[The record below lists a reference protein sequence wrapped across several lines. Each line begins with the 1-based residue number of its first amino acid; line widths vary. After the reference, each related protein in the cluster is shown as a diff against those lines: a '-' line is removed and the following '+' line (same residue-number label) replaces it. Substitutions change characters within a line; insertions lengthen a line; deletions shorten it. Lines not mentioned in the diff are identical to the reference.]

1 MKKLLVTG
9 GVLFSILPAMATDL
23 SLSDWHLI
31 DSNTANPTCSGPEG
45 YTGFVNGDVTMAPLY
60 IQQCD
65 PGYYLNA
72 TSETQIQEHQ
82 DSNEDLDYYYI
93 QACTQCQ
100 PGHSCAGVS
109 HPTVVNDSLGVMGLG
124 AECSAGTYAAT
135 GQSSCTACAPGT
147 YTDQTGQSS
156 CTNAQAG
163 YYTPNTTSEELCP
176 VGYQDGAAG
185 SGTTIDACS
194 KTVDS
199 TYCNNLD
206 PCSNFNNIVTS
217 GNNACTTSVN
227 SNNANIVNG
236 SVAFG
241 AKNTDPLCLATFECA
256 PGHTKQNMYAWLAQ
270 HPEAVSANY
279 TWCPPDGQIN
289 TGITSGGEEV
299 ISNCANM
306 EAGTATMTLTN
317 APMNELHFVAKCSET
332 IFDTANLNT
341 LARAS
346 ISDTPG
352 SYCWVKNIDLP
363 DQPWLAR
370 GHFFTETISTDP
382 RICVSLCGRIT
393 PSSQDYLFGE
403 IQNGNFTL
411 VRENQVIPYVLSAMA
426 SLTDGQ
432 NGRPTADVCFARTV
446 SISWAGVANA
456 GAAATC
462 TYGEG
467 LTVPTPDTNPEG
479 YNFVGWTVGEVTN
492 NNNNQ
497 NNNSNEEPGN
507 EEPGNNEPGNN
518 EPGNNEPE

>member
-31 DSNTANPTCSGPEG
+31 DSNTENPTCSGPEG
-45 YTGFVNGDVTMAPLY
+45 YTGFVNGDVTMAPLS

-93 QACTQCQ
+93 QACTQC
-100 PGHSCAGVS
+100 PVGHSCAGVS
-109 HPTVVNDSLGVMGLG
+109 NPTVVNDSLGVMGLG
-124 AECSAGTYAAT
+124 AECSAGTYATA

-147 YTDQTGQSS
+147 YTAQTGQSS

-176 VGYQDGAAG
+176 TGYQDGVAG

-236 SVAFG
+236 SITFG
-241 AKNTDPLCLATFECA
+241 AKNAEPLCLATFECA
-256 PGHTKQNMYAWLAQ
+256 PGYAQTNPYQWIIDNS
-270 HPEAVSANY
+270 ERIVSYSN
-279 TWCPPDGQIN
+279 CSIDGQY
-289 TGITSGGEEV
+289 GTSCSTMERGTLEWHTA
-299 ISNCANM
+299 ANDTK
-306 EAGTATMTLTN
+306 APFSTMHL
-317 APMNELHFVAKCSET
+317 VAKCSGLAPTSAYHVADDATGFNTNGRFCWLKVVDFPNQEWFIGGAPNQDQAECEAT
-332 IFDTANLNT
+332 CGVTMASATYPFGDIDSQTNQYVANQNSFFSLSVMANLT
-341 LARAS
+341 AS
-346 ISDTPG
+346 ASVAEH
-352 SYCWVKNIDLP
+352 SMVK
-363 DQPWLAR
+363 
-370 GHFFTETISTDP
+370 
-382 RICVSLCGRIT
+382 IC
-393 PSSQDYLFGE
+393 
-403 IQNGNFTL
+403 
-411 VRENQVIPYVLSAMA
+411 A
-426 SLTDGQ
+426 
-432 NGRPTADVCFARTV
+432 ARTV
-446 SISWAGVANA
+446 SINWAGVAEP

-492 NNNNQ
+492 NNNQ
-497 NNNSNEEPGN
+497 NNSSNEEPGN
-507 EEPGNNEPGNN
+507 EEPGNNEP
-518 EPGNNEPE
+518 E

>member
-31 DSNTANPTCSGPEG
+31 DSNTENPTCSGPEG

-93 QACTQCQ
+93 QACTQC
-100 PGHSCAGVS
+100 PAGHSCAGVS
-109 HPTVVNDSLGVMGLG
+109 NPTVVNDSLGVMGLG
-124 AECSAGTYAAT
+124 AECSAGTYAAA

-147 YTDQTGQSS
+147 YTNLTGQSS

-206 PCSNFNNIVTS
+206 PCSNFNNIVTT
-217 GNNACTTSVN
+217 GNNACSTSVN
-227 SNNANIVNG
+227 TNNSNIVNG
-236 SVAFG
+236 AITYGSG
-241 AKNTDPLCLATFECA
+241 NTEPLCVVNKTCK
-256 PGHTKQNMYAWLAQ
+256 PGYTTTNFYAWLAT
-270 HPEAVSANY
+270 HPEAFSANLSS
-279 TWCPPDGQIN
+279 CSPDG
-289 TGITSGGEEV
+289 TS
-299 ISNCANM
+299 
-306 EAGTATMTLTN
+306 AGCATMKPGTVTFTFIGTGK
-317 APMNELHFVAKCSET
+317 PVNEAHFVITCTNREADYSDSST
-332 IFDTANLNT
+332 LVVDQATANFDIT
-341 LARAS
+341 
-346 ISDTPG
+346 TPTG
-352 SYCWVKNIDLP
+352 GNMWMRNVDLP
-363 DQPWLAR
+363 NQPWVYS
-370 GHFFTETISTDP
+370 GHLSSIEQCMSNAFDPTPASST
-382 RICVSLCGRIT
+382 
-393 PSSQDYLFGE
+393 YLFGE
-403 IQNGNFTL
+403 MQNGEFVLSNAGQNTMAVFSMLVPATNGQNGN
-411 VRENQVIPYVLSAMA
+411 PS
-426 SLTDGQ
+426 
-432 NGRPTADVCFARTV
+432 ADVCIASTV
-446 SISWAGVANA
+446 SINWAGVAEP

-467 LTVPTPDTNPEG
+467 LTVPTPDTDPEG
-479 YNFVGWTVGEVTN
+479 YNFVGWTVGEVIN

-497 NNNSNEEPGN
+497 NNNEPSN
-507 EEPGNNEPGNN
+507 EEPGNNEP
-518 EPGNNEPE
+518 E

>member
-31 DSNTANPTCSGPEG
+31 DSNTENPTCSGPEG

-194 KTVDS
+194 KTIS
-199 TYCNNLD
+199 CPAT
-206 PCSNFNNIVTS
+206 CSNNVKHTKT
-217 GNNACTTSVN
+217 CTIDDTLD
-227 SNNANIVNG
+227 G
-236 SVAFG
+236 TSVAFG
-241 AKNTDPLCLATFECA
+241 SANRLNGSCFEQFTCED
-256 PGHTKQNMYAWLAQ
+256 GYEKQNIYSWLYT
-270 HPEAVSANY
+270 HPESVSSNVAF
-279 TWCPPDGQIN
+279 CSPDGTGAGCSDVQNPMERGTSTWIIN
-289 TGITSGGEEV
+289 GNDKPVDT
-299 ISNCANM
+299 
-306 EAGTATMTLTN
+306 
-317 APMNELHFVAKCSET
+317 LHFVNVCT
-332 IFDTANLNT
+332 NRMPDLN
-341 LARAS
+341 AS
-346 ISDTPG
+346 QQGDYSSFVVDQSVAQFSPSDTG
-352 SYCWVKNIDLP
+352 AICWSRNTDRP
-363 DQPWLAR
+363 DQPWFYTKSFSGNNGGSQACA
-370 GHFFTETISTDP
+370 EN
-382 RICVSLCGRIT
+382 CGRLQDSNY
-393 PSSQDYLFGE
+393 SSNYAFGDYQDDRFVPHTRDML
-403 IQNGNFTL
+403 L
-411 VRENQVIPYVLSAMA
+411 LSVLA
-426 SLTDGQ
+426 TH
-432 NGRPTADVCFARTV
+432 TANNVNAQFCFARTV
-446 SISWAGVANA
+446 SISWAGVAEP

-462 TYGEG
+462 TYGES

-507 EEPGNNEPGNN
+507 EEPGNE